1 MDYTRFEIGISEKR
15 TAWLVAFVDKQE
27 ADFFSSGFGRLSS
40 VARSL
45 HHAKQEYKYRG
56 KVKASVIAVRE
67 IQVAT
72 RTTDKASVGT
82 KCTSPGQIFFFR
94 SAADIAQRLGPESW
108 ILFKKANNGPREPSP
123 VCTTQSLRCQLT
135 QKHKTTPSQTKCK
148 SPSQI
153 CVSSHA
159 NKTKQKPTAAR
170 GQGPKQ
176 KHHQLPQKALM
187 GHSTP

>member
-1 MDYTRFEIGISEKR
+1 MFPNASSVVALRWIMWVTGMDYTRFEIGISEKR

-45 HHAKQEYKYRG
+45 HHAKQEYKYRE

-82 KCTSPGQIFFFR
+82 KCTSPGQIFFSGVR
-94 SAADIAQRLGPESW
+94 PI
-108 ILFKKANNGPREPSP
+108 
-123 VCTTQSLRCQLT
+123 
-135 QKHKTTPSQTKCK
+135 
-148 SPSQI
+148 
-153 CVSSHA
+153 
-159 NKTKQKPTAAR
+159 
-170 GQGPKQ
+170 
-176 KHHQLPQKALM
+176 
-187 GHSTP
+187 